1 MTRSQR
7 KKIVAKK
14 QHLNEELHE
23 IEELEKNVLDFND
36 SSRLRIKFPYRL
48 TKKQKE
54 FTKLSMNDSTK
65 ILFVKGPAGCAKTIL
80 AVYCGLMLL
89 KDKNYED
96 IVYVRSVIESSEKGM
111 GFLPGDIADKISPYL
126 RPLEEKLD
134 ELISEMDIKELKK
147 HERISALPINFM
159 RGVDFRPRE
168 SGKSGKVIIVD
179 EAQNLCKREN
189 ITLLTRIGENC
200 KVFICGDPMQSD
212 IKNSGFN
219 SILKTFDNE
228 ESREN
233 GIHIFEFDESDIV
246 RSDIVKFIVKML
258 EKSKDLM

>member
-36 SSRLRIKFPYRL
+36 SSRLKIKFPYRL

-54 FTKLSMNDSTK
+54 FTKLSMSDSTK

-96 IVYVRSVIESSEKGM
+96 IV
-111 GFLPGDIADKISPYL
+111 
-126 RPLEEKLD
+126 
-134 ELISEMDIKELKK
+134 
-147 HERISALPINFM
+147 
-159 RGVDFRPRE
+159 
-168 SGKSGKVIIVD
+168 
-179 EAQNLCKREN
+179 
-189 ITLLTRIGENC
+189 
-200 KVFICGDPMQSD
+200 
-212 IKNSGFN
+212 
-219 SILKTFDNE
+219 
-228 ESREN
+228 
-233 GIHIFEFDESDIV
+233 
-246 RSDIVKFIVKML
+246 
-258 EKSKDLM
+258 